1 MARRSSLKPHWV
13 SRIEL
18 NRRPRTSARK
28 TRPDSRRRTGCAVR
42 IRAPATTRLPTTTS
56 NPAALGE
63 VYNVAVGGRTSLNE
77 LYANLR
83 EILMQR
89 DPTLNI
95 SPPVY
100 EDFRPGDVRHSQ
112 ADISKARRLLGYSP
126 SHDLR
131 RGLSEALP
139 WYGTRATI
147 APANMPCG
155 KLKNYGTS

>member
-1 MARRSSLKPHWV
+1 M
-13 SRIEL
+13 
-18 NRRPRTSARK
+18 
-28 TRPDSRRRTGCAVR
+28 
-42 IRAPATTRLPTTTS
+42 
-56 NPAALGE
+56 
-63 VYNVAVGGRTSLNE
+63 GGRTSLNE